1 MSETENSPEPT
12 EPCPQCGLPGT
23 APRNPPMSVEVGVCS
38 ACGQAPLAAD
48 VQSLYGPDTNPGE
61 HRRKLTEYRSELAR
75 LQERLREEGLSPSYQ
90 EAVDLVQ
97 LYPWPDP
104 EDPEAWAT
112 FGLVLD
118 CVEEED
124 GRQVL
129 IEEHVREWLEV
140 WQDESERK
148 WDRFWVQEALEEI
161 ARRVPDHPLATE
173 ILERLE
179 SGRLNR
185 PSGRYDPRKNEVR
198 DVHILKVLDD
208 LVDLDMNP
216 TRHLWGPKEES
227 ACDAVATARGLF
239 LSYTGVESVWKRRP
253 HTETRR

>member
-1 MSETENSPEPT
+1 MSETETPSEPT
-12 EPCPQCGLPGT
+12 KRCPQCGLPVT

-48 VQSLYGPDTNPGE
+48 VQSLYGPDTNLGE
-61 HRRKLTEYRSELAR
+61 HRRKLIGYSSELTR
-75 LQERLREEGLSPSYQ
+75 VQERPKEEGLPPSYQ
-90 EAVDLVQ
+90 EAVDLVN
-97 LYPWPDP
+97 LYPWPNP
-104 EDPEAWAT
+104 EDPEASAT

-118 CVEEED
+118 CVKEED

-129 IEEHVREWLEV
+129 IEEHVRKWLEV

-148 WDRFWVQEALEEI
+148 WDRFWVQEALEES

-173 ILERLE
+173 IFQRLE

-185 PSGRYDPRKNEVR
+185 PSGRYDPRTNEVR
-198 DVHILKVLDD
+198 DLHVLKVLDD
-208 LVDLDMNP
+208 LVGLGIKP
-216 TRHLWGPKEES
+216 TRYLWGLKGES

-253 HTETRR
+253 PEGGR

>member
-23 APRNPPMSVEVGVCS
+23 APRNPPMSVEVGVCP

-104 EDPEAWAT
+104 EDPKAWAT

-118 CVEEED
+118 CVGGED

-129 IEEHVREWLEV
+129 IEEHVQKWLAV

-148 WDRFWVQEALEEI
+148 WDRFWVQEALEES
-161 ARRVPDHPLATE
+161 AKRVPDHPLATE

-216 TRHLWGPKEES
+216 TRHLSGPKEET

-239 LSYTGVESVWKRRP
+239 LSYTGVESVWRRRP